1 MAVSVSSSMLKI
13 LKGFLLGKKS
23 GDITPSE
30 AEKIQKASY
39 ALNNAEIKK
48 HYSPA
53 YLTILPGLDSEKKQ
67 VFEASVY
74 YLTKIAIKKEKYRE
88 DILNHLLEKT
98 HKKGINPEFREY
110 IKTNIQKIMLKN
122 NQ

>member
-23 GDITPSE
+23 EDITPSE

-48 HYSPA
+48 QFSPT
-53 YLTILPGLDSEKKQ
+53 YLSILSGLDSEKKQ
-67 VFEASVY
+67 VFDATVY
-74 YLTKIAIKKEKYRE
+74 YLTKIATKKERYRE
-88 DILNHLLEKT
+88 DILNHLRKKSLE
-98 HKKGINPEFREY
+98 KGINPEFREY
-110 IKTNIQKIMLKN
+110 IKTNIQKIPTKSN
-122 NQ
+122 